1 MHETNKLWQPSS
13 KRFMK
18 HSKSYHFAC
27 FFFLFISPLLPP
39 TALHSPLPLPLM
51 VLSNLIIIAFGFLLI
66 PVYMVIARDNNGTK
80 LSQSE
85 LLSIAR
91 EWSDRY
97 ILFLILGV
105 WSFVCHHHCLLV
117 ASKITL
123 SNNLLIRDRFWFS
136 CFFQLCVELCALCW
150 WYRFSFA

>member
-1 MHETNKLWQPSS
+1 MTAVFKAIYEAFQIVSLCL
-13 KRFMK
+13 F
-18 HSKSYHFAC
+18 

-91 EWSDRY
+91 E
-97 ILFLILGV
+97 
-105 WSFVCHHHCLLV
+105 
-117 ASKITL
+117 
-123 SNNLLIRDRFWFS
+123 
-136 CFFQLCVELCALCW
+136 
-150 WYRFSFA
+150 